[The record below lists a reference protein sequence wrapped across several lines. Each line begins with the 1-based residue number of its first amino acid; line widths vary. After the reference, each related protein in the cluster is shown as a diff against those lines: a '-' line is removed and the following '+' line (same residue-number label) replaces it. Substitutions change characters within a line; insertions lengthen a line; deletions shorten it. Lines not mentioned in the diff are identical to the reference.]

1 MNQGKYVFVQ
11 LTDFLSM
18 RIFDKYVEHYAG
30 NSRVRHFTCWNHMM
44 CMMFGQLS
52 GRESLSD
59 LISGI
64 IAHRGKSYHLGLGSK
79 VTKSNLAKANKN
91 RDWRIY
97 AAFAYDLIEEA
108 RKVCIPDKEFTVAF
122 NGPVFAF
129 DSTTIDL
136 CLSIFWWAP
145 FRKTKA
151 DIKLHTLYDV
161 KTSIPA
167 MILISD
173 ALTHDVNALDY
184 IDYEK
189 GGFYIF
195 DRGYID
201 YTRLHKIHEEKAFFI
216 VRAKNNLKF
225 NRMYSLPYNK
235 ESNIS
240 SDQIGILP
248 NYYSAFD
255 YPDKIRRVKFYDEE
269 NRQYVVVLTNN
280 FDLKAEEIALL
291 YRYRWQIELFFRW
304 IKQHLKI
311 KSFWGTSINAVK
323 VQVYIAIITYTLVSI
338 IKSKLKLEK
347 STYEILQILSFSL
360 IDKTPINE
368 LLTNQDYQNV
378 KELYSNQLSIF

>member
-1 MNQGKYVFVQ
+1 
-11 LTDFLSM
+11 
-18 RIFDKYVEHYAG
+18 
-30 NSRVRHFTCWNHMM
+30 
-44 CMMFGQLS
+44 MMFGQLS

-59 LISGI
+59 LITGI
-64 IAHRGKSYHLGLGSK
+64 TAHRGKSYHLGLGTN

-97 AAFAYDLIEEA
+97 ASFAYDLIEQA
-108 RKVCIPDKEFTVAF
+108 RKVCIPDEDFAVAF
-122 NGPVFAF
+122 DGPIFAF

-136 CLSIFWWAP
+136 CLSVFWWAP
-145 FRKTKA
+145 FRKAKA
-151 DIKLHTLYDV
+151 GIKLHTLYDV
-161 KTSIPA
+161 KTSIPT

-173 ALTHDVNALDY
+173 ALTHDVNALDWL
-184 IDYEK
+184 DYEK

-201 YTRLHKIHEEKAFFI
+201 YKRLHRIHEEKAFFI

-225 NRMYSLPYNK
+225 NRMYSLPYDK
-235 ESNIS
+235 KSNIS
-240 SDQIGILP
+240 SDQIGTLP
-248 NYYSAFD
+248 NFYSSID
-255 YPDKIRRVKFYDEE
+255 YPDKIRRVKFFDEE
-269 NRQYVVVLTNN
+269 NRKYIVVLTNN
-280 FDLKAEEIALL
+280 FILKAEEIALL
-291 YRYRWQIELFFRW
+291 YRYRWKVELFFRW

-311 KSFWGTSINAVK
+311 KSFWGTSVNAVK
-323 VQVYIAIITYTLVSI
+323 IQIYIAIITYTLVSI
-338 IKSKLKLEK
+338 IKSKLQLEK

>member
-1 MNQGKYVFVQ
+1 MNQGKYVFSQ
-11 LTDFLSM
+11 LTDFLPQ
-18 RIFDKYVEHYAG
+18 RIFDKYVERYSG
-30 NSRVRHFTCWNHMM
+30 NSRVRQLTCWNQMM

-59 LISGI
+59 LITGI
-64 IAHRGKSYHLGLGSK
+64 TAHRGKSYHLGFGTK

-97 AAFAYDLIEEA
+97 ASFAYDLIEEA
-108 RKVCIPDKEFTVAF
+108 RKVCIPDEDFAVAF
-122 NGPVFAF
+122 DGPIFAF

-136 CLSIFWWAP
+136 CLSVFWWAP
-145 FRKTKA
+145 FRKAKA
-151 DIKLHTLYDV
+151 GIKLHTLYDV
-161 KTSIPA
+161 KTSIPT

-173 ALTHDVNALDY
+173 ALTHDVNALDWL
-184 IDYEK
+184 DYEK

-201 YTRLHKIHEEKAFFI
+201 FKRLHRIHEEKAFFI
-216 VRAKNNLKF
+216 VRAKINLKF
-225 NRMYSLPYNK
+225 NRMYSLPYDK
-235 ESNIS
+235 KSNIC
-240 SDQIGILP
+240 SDQIGTLP
-248 NYYSAFD
+248 NFYSSID
-255 YPDKIRRVKFYDEE
+255 YPDKIRRVKFFDEE
-269 NRQYVVVLTNN
+269 NRKYIVVLTNN
-280 FDLKAEEIALL
+280 FILKAEEIALL
-291 YRYRWQIELFFRW
+291 YRYSWKVELFFRW

-311 KSFWGTSINAVK
+311 KSFWGTSVNAVK
-323 VQVYIAIITYTLVSI
+323 IQIYIAIITYTLVST
-338 IKSKLKLEK
+338 IKSKLQLEK

>member
-1 MNQGKYVFVQ
+1 MNQGKFVFAQ
-11 LTDFLSM
+11 LSDFLPR
-18 RIFDKYVEHYAG
+18 RIFDKYVENYAG

-64 IAHRGKSYHLGLGSK
+64 TAHRGKSYHLGLGSK

-108 RKVCIPDKEFTVAF
+108 RKVCVPDKEFAVAF
-122 NGPVFAF
+122 DGPVFAF

-136 CLSIFWWAP
+136 CLSVFWWAP

-151 DIKLHTLYDV
+151 GIKLHTLYDV
-161 KTSIPA
+161 KTSIPT

-201 YTRLHKIHEEKAFFI
+201 YARLHKIHEEKAFFI

-225 NRMYSLPYNK
+225 KRMYSLPYNK
-235 ESNIS
+235 ESNVC

-248 NYYSAFD
+248 NFYSAID
-255 YPDKIRRVKFYDEE
+255 YPDKIRRVKFFDEE

-291 YRYRWQIELFFRW
+291 YRYRWKIELFFRW

-323 VQVYIAIITYTLVSI
+323 IQVYIAIITYTLVSI

>member
-1 MNQGKYVFVQ
+1 MNQGKYVFSQV
-11 LTDFLSM
+11 TDFLPQ
-18 RIFDKYVEHYAG
+18 RIFDRYVERYTG
-30 NSRVRHFTCWNHMM
+30 NSRVRHLTCWNQMM

-59 LISGI
+59 LITGI
-64 IAHRGKSYHLGLGSK
+64 TAHRGKSYHLGLGTK

-97 AAFAYDLIEEA
+97 ASFAYDLIEQA
-108 RKVCIPDKEFTVAF
+108 RKVCMPNEDFAVAF
-122 NGPVFAF
+122 DGPIFAF

-136 CLSIFWWAP
+136 CLSVFWWAP

-151 DIKLHTLYDV
+151 GIKLHTLYDV
-161 KTSIPA
+161 KTSIPT

-173 ALTHDVNALDY
+173 ALTHDVNALDWL
-184 IDYEK
+184 DYEK

-201 YTRLHKIHEEKAFFI
+201 FKRLHKIHEEKAFFI
-216 VRAKNNLKF
+216 VRAKTNLKF
-225 NRMYSLPYNK
+225 NRMYSLPYDK
-235 ESNIS
+235 KSNIC

-248 NYYSAFD
+248 NFYSSID
-255 YPDKIRRVKFYDEE
+255 YPDKIRRVKFFDEE
-269 NRQYVVVLTNN
+269 NRKYVVVLTNN
-280 FDLKAEEIALL
+280 FILKAEEIALL
-291 YRYRWQIELFFRW
+291 YRYRWKVELFFRW

-311 KSFWGTSINAVK
+311 KSFWGTSLNAVK
-323 VQVYIAIITYTLVSI
+323 IQIYIAIITYTLVSI
-338 IKSKLKLEK
+338 IKSKLRIEK

>member
-1 MNQGKYVFVQ
+1 MNHGKYVFAQ
-11 LTDFLSM
+11 LTDFLPQ
-18 RIFDKYVEHYAG
+18 RIFDKYVEIFGG
-30 NSRVRHFTCWNHMM
+30 NSRVRHFTCWNQML

-59 LISGI
+59 LVSGI
-64 IAHRGKSYHLGLGSK
+64 NAHRRKSYHLGLGSS
-79 VTKSNLAKANKN
+79 VTKPNLAKANKN
-91 RDWRIY
+91 RNWEIF
-97 AAFAYDLIEEA
+97 ASFAYDLIEEA
-108 RKVCIPDKEFTVAF
+108 RGVCLPDVDFSVAF
-122 NGPVFAF
+122 DGPVFAF

-136 CLSIFWWAP
+136 CLNIFWWAP

-151 DIKLHTLYDV
+151 GIKLHTLFDV
-161 KTSIPA
+161 KTSLPT
-167 MILISD
+167 MILMSD

-184 IDYEK
+184 IDFEK

-201 YTRLHKIHEEKAFFI
+201 YRRLHKIHEEKAFFI
-216 VRAKNNLKF
+216 VRAKNNLKYR
-225 NRMYSLPYNK
+225 RMYSLPYNK
-235 ESNIS
+235 ESNIC
-240 SDQIGILP
+240 SDQIGVLP
-248 NYYSAFD
+248 NYYSSIDF
-255 YPDKIRRVKFYDEE
+255 PDKIRRVKFFDEE
-269 NRQYVVVLTNN
+269 NRKYVVVLTNN
-280 FDLKAEEIALL
+280 FVLKAEEISLL
-291 YRYRWQIELFFRW
+291 YRYRWKIEIFFRW

-323 VQVYIAIITYTLVSI
+323 IQVYTAIITYTLVSI

-368 LLTNQDYQNV
+368 LLTNQNYQDV

>member
-1 MNQGKYVFVQ
+1 MFFSE
-11 LTDFLSM
+11 LTDFLPQ
-18 RIFDKYVEHYAG
+18 RIFDRYVEQYTG
-30 NSRVRHFTCWNHMM
+30 NSRVRHLTCWNQMM

-59 LISGI
+59 LITGI
-64 IAHRGKSYHLGLGSK
+64 TAHRGKSYHLGLGTK

-97 AAFAYDLIEEA
+97 ASFAYDLIEQA
-108 RKVCIPDKEFTVAF
+108 RKVCIPDEDFAVAF
-122 NGPVFAF
+122 DGPIFAF

-136 CLSIFWWAP
+136 CLSVFWWAP
-145 FRKTKA
+145 FRKAKA
-151 DIKLHTLYDV
+151 GIKLHTLYDV
-161 KTSIPA
+161 KTSIPT

-173 ALTHDVNALDY
+173 ALTHDVNALDWL
-184 IDYEK
+184 DYEK

-201 YTRLHKIHEEKAFFI
+201 FKRLHRIHDEKAFFI
-216 VRAKNNLKF
+216 VRAKTNLKF
-225 NRMYSLPYNK
+225 NRMYSLPYDK
-235 ESNIS
+235 KSNIC
-240 SDQIGILP
+240 SDQIGTLP
-248 NYYSAFD
+248 NFYSSID
-255 YPDKIRRVKFYDEE
+255 YPDKIRRVKFFDEE
-269 NRQYVVVLTNN
+269 NRKYIVVLTNN
-280 FDLKAEEIALL
+280 FILKAEDIALL
-291 YRYRWQIELFFRW
+291 YRYRWKVELFFRW

-311 KSFWGTSINAVK
+311 KSFWGTSVNAVK
-323 VQVYIAIITYTLVSI
+323 IQIYIAIITYTLVSI
-338 IKSKLKLEK
+338 IKSKLQLEK